1 MPQGTADIVYRRV
14 SMFFLEVQEV
24 LRGVYLGLELPRS
37 PNDFPGLGYP
47 YGMVSSDVPAAEH
60 NDDLLSRQAAE
71 SLAKTLRAVADPTR
85 LQLLSMLSGSPSG
98 EVTVGELAGR
108 LGLSQPTVS
117 HHLRIMTDDGL
128 LDREQR
134 GRSVWYSITP
144 ERQAA
149 ISDLM
154 R

>member
-1 MPQGTADIVYRRV
+1 MV
-14 SMFFLEVQEV
+14 SY
-24 LRGVYLGLELPRS
+24 GVHLAFEQSRPRNAVWVSDTLG
-37 PNDFPGLGYP
+37 
-47 YGMVSSDVPAAEH
+47 GMASSDVSASEH
-60 NDDLLSRQAAE
+60 HDELLSRQAAE
-71 SLAKTLRAVADPTR
+71 NLAKTLRAVADPTR

-128 LDREQR
+128 LHREQR

-144 ERQAA
+144 DRAAA
-149 ISDLM
+149 IADLM

>member
-1 MPQGTADIVYRRV
+1 
-14 SMFFLEVQEV
+14 MFFVEEQVLSHSVHRALRLRRPPGAVQV
-24 LRGVYLGLELPRS
+24 SDILGR
-37 PNDFPGLGYP
+37 
-47 YGMVSSDVPAAEH
+47 MASSNVPFAEH

-71 SLAKTLRAVADPTR
+71 NLAKTLRAVADPTR

-128 LDREQR
+128 LNREQR

-144 ERQAA
+144 DRQAA